1 MGRRHACIM
10 ARCLYVIEVVLPLG
24 AGEEVGQPGGRAQCH
39 SPSGMEANLQGTS
52 GQLYRD
58 PGEEG
63 NPSAAALHEKMVE
76 NDYSERV
83 GIEWTPGEGL
93 GQLGAYDQSS
103 ATGGGSHPLVFKDRV
118 YRRIPAGPH
127 ISVTSSDGARVYL
140 KMSPGGDCGKPA
152 QPKVIVTMSYC
163 SFT

>member
-10 ARCLYVIEVVLPLG
+10 ARCLYASEVAFPLG
-24 AGEEVGQPGGRAQCH
+24 AEEEVGQPGGRAQCH
-39 SPSGMEANLQGTS
+39 SPGGIETNLQGTS
-52 GQLYRD
+52 GQLFRD

-63 NPSAAALHEKMVE
+63 NPSAAALHE
-76 NDYSERV
+76 
-83 GIEWTPGEGL
+83 WTPGEGL
-93 GQLGAYDQSS
+93 GQLGACDQSS

-118 YRRIPAGPH
+118 YRRIPPGPH

-140 KMSPGGDCGKPA
+140 KMRPGGDCGKPA
-152 QPKVIVTMSYC
+152 QPKVIVIMSYC